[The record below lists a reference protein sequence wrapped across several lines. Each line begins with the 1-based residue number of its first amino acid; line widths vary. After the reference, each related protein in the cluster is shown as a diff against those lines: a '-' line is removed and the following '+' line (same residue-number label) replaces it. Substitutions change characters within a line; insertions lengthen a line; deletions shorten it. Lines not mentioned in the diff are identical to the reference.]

1 MVCEDEKNV
10 CPPLFHLSPGNPQC
24 RYAWFVRPENISN
37 LTGEADASQ
46 KSEVRSQK
54 SEGRGLDCYLAALP
68 AMKYKCGS
76 HLIPLANSTNAV
88 ALNAAPNAA
97 TRSGNLFLGQR
108 TRFPALLEMILRGI
122 GKTHF

>member
-10 CPPLFHLSPGNPQC
+10 CPPLFHLSLGNPRC
-24 RYAWFVRPENISN
+24 RYAWFVPQKQISN
-37 LTGEADASQ
+37 LRGEADASQ
-46 KSEVRSQK
+46 KSEVR
-54 SEGRGLDCYLAALP
+54 GLDRYLAALP

-97 TRSGNLFLGQR
+97 TRSGNFFLVQR

>member
-1 MVCEDEKNV
+1 MSLCM
-10 CPPLFHLSPGNPQC
+10 
-24 RYAWFVRPENISN
+24 VRPPREHFESYGRSGC
-37 LTGEADASQ
+37 L
-46 KSEVRSQK
+46 SEVRSQK
-54 SEGRGLDCYLAALP
+54 SEGRGLDRYLAALP

-97 TRSGNLFLGQR
+97 TRSGNLFLVQR

>member
-1 MVCEDEKNV
+1 MKTKKM
-10 CPPLFHLSPGNPQC
+10 
-24 RYAWFVRPENISN
+24 FVRLYSTYPSEIRDVALHGSSPKYISN
-37 LTGEADASQ
+37 LKGEVDAPSGQ
-46 KSEVRSQK
+46 KSG
-54 SEGRGLDCYLAALP
+54 GRGLDRYLATLP

-97 TRSGNLFLGQR
+97 TRSGNFFLVQR

-122 GKTHF
+122 GMKTHF

>member
-1 MVCEDEKNV
+1 MSLCM
-10 CPPLFHLSPGNPQC
+10 
-24 RYAWFVRPENISN
+24 VRPPEYRIYFESN
-37 LTGEADASQ
+37 GQSGCL
-46 KSEVRSQK
+46 SEVRSQK
-54 SEGRGLDCYLAALP
+54 SEVRGLDRYLAALP

-97 TRSGNLFLGQR
+97 TRSGNFFLVQR